1 MPFETKLKARA
12 RPRRAPMRSSEG
24 GCERIVPQH
33 LFSKKFFQGENR
45 SINRSCAICAWSPRD
60 AGGSA
65 WCRGDELGTNLR
77 LTDGCLWTNRIGAQ
91 APTFHPQKSTVVHMV
106 IHRCESMVVGS
117 EMSSDSAQ
125 NRRGIDPDSI
135 RNRLEIVFDRRPS
148 RTEAAAITDENGD
161 GADPRDGNRRRRRRC
176 RRTVELSLRALL
188 DARRQLL
195 DLVVDLATLGH
206 LLANLLVR
214 VHHRRVISA
223 ERLTDLR

>member
-1 MPFETKLKARA
+1 
-12 RPRRAPMRSSEG
+12 MRSSEG

-106 IHRCESMVVGS
+106 IHRCESMVDGS
-117 EMSSDSAQ
+117 EMSSDSA
-125 NRRGIDPDSI
+125 
-135 RNRLEIVFDRRPS
+135 RNRPGMVFDRRPS
-148 RTEAAAITDENGD
+148 RTEAAAITDENGA

-176 RRTVELSLRALL
+176 RRTVELSLRALF

-206 LLANLLVR
+206 FLANLLVR

>member
-106 IHRCESMVVGS
+106 IHRCESMVDGS

-125 NRRGIDPDSI
+125 NRPGFGAESARIRSGIDWRSCAIHARVEPKRQRSPTKTATAPTPAMGI
-135 RNRLEIVFDRRPS
+135 GAVAVVAEGLGAIAS
-148 RTEAAAITDENGD
+148 SAA
-161 GADPRDGNRRRRRRC
+161 
-176 RRTVELSLRALL
+176 
-188 DARRQLL
+188 
-195 DLVVDLATLGH
+195 
-206 LLANLLVR
+206 
-214 VHHRRVISA
+214 
-223 ERLTDLR
+223 

>member
-135 RNRLEIVFDRRPS
+135 RNRSGIDWRS
-148 RTEAAAITDENGD
+148 CSI
-161 GADPRDGNRRRRRRC
+161 
-176 RRTVELSLRALL
+176 
-188 DARRQLL
+188 DARVEPRRHRSPTKTATAPTPAMGIGAVA
-195 DLVVDLATLGH
+195 VV
-206 LLANLLVR
+206 
-214 VHHRRVISA
+214 A
-223 ERLTDLR
+223 EGLWSYRFERCLMRAVNSWTWS

>member
-106 IHRCESMVVGS
+106 IHRCESMVDGS
-117 EMSSDSAQ
+117 EMSSDSA
-125 NRRGIDPDSI
+125 
-135 RNRLEIVFDRRPS
+135 RNRPGFGPES
-148 RTEAAAITDENGD
+148 AGD
-161 GADPRDGNRRRRRRC
+161 GVRSTPESNRSGSDHRRKRRRRRPPRW
-176 RRTVELSLRALL
+176 ESAPSPSLPKDCGAI
-188 DARRQLL
+188 AS
-195 DLVVDLATLGH
+195 
-206 LLANLLVR
+206 
-214 VHHRRVISA
+214 SA
-223 ERLTDLR
+223 A